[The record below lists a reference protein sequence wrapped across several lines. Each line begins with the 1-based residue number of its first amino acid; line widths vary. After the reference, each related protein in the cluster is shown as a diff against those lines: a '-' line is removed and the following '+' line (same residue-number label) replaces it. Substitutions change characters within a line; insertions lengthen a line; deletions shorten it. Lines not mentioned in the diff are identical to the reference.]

1 MVSIVGFGRPK
12 FGASSSTKTEAPA
25 KAKKSKTCS
34 SCGQAI
40 KE

>member
-12 FGASSSTKTEAPA
+12 FGAPSSTKTESPA

-34 SCGQAI
+34 SCGQEI
-40 KE
+40 K